1 MKNVFD
7 NIDRLKAELDSLLP
21 LTKDINER
29 LQKKIRLEF
38 NYNSN
43 HIEGNTLTYGETQ
56 LLLIYGKVSGDF
68 DIRELDEMKAHDIAY
83 SKIVEWA
90 KDEERDITETDIKT
104 LNELILIR
112 PFWKEA
118 LTADGQPT
126 RRKIQVGE
134 YKEHANSVRLQNG
147 EIFHYASVIE
157 TPMKMQELMS
167 WYNQQKTVLHPVQ
180 LAAEFHHKFVLI
192 HPFDDG
198 NGRIARLIVNYM
210 LLRRGYPPI
219 IIKSADKKNY
229 LLALNK
235 ADTGDLTAFITY
247 IAEQLDWALK
257 LNISAA
263 NGEIIEEDDDWIK
276 KIEILKKH
284 KGAIKKRTKANTAKF
299 IHDIYPQFINKIE
312 SKLYPYFQEIFLRME
327 HSFSFSTSSSKKYK
341 FSNKEQIASV
351 LLSRNFYNSNSNQNL
366 VSKFN
371 FSDYTKNGFKS
382 FNLQVN
388 LILNLEEYAFR
399 INIED
404 SRPILHIGI
413 EEPINEDHIK
423 DVVKAIGKKVVE
435 KIEAN
440 LK

>member
-1 MKNVFD
+1 
-7 NIDRLKAELDSLLP
+7 
-21 LTKDINER
+21 
-29 LQKKIRLEF
+29 
-38 NYNSN
+38 
-43 HIEGNTLTYGETQ
+43 LTYGETQ

-198 NGRIARLIVNYM
+198 NGRLI
-210 LLRRGYPPI
+210 LLNLFMI
-219 IIKSADKKNY
+219 FIHN
-229 LLALNK
+229 LL
-235 ADTGDLTAFITY
+235 I
-247 IAEQLDWALK
+247 K
-257 LNISAA
+257 LNQNYIH
-263 NGEIIEEDDDWIK
+263 IFK
-276 KIEILKKH
+276 KFFLEWNIHFPFLPLQVKSINLV
-284 KGAIKKRTKANTAKF
+284 TK
-299 IHDIYPQFINKIE
+299 NK
-312 SKLYPYFQEIFLRME
+312 LQVFCFLEIF
-327 HSFSFSTSSSKKYK
+327 
-341 FSNKEQIASV
+341 I
-351 LLSRNFYNSNSNQNL
+351 
-366 VSKFN
+366 
-371 FSDYTKNGFKS
+371 
-382 FNLQVN
+382 
-388 LILNLEEYAFR
+388 IR
-399 INIED
+399 IVI
-404 SRPILHIGI
+404 RI
-413 EEPINEDHIK
+413 
-423 DVVKAIGKKVVE
+423 
-435 KIEAN
+435 
-440 LK
+440 